1 MMCHNCM
8 LREFLL
14 VVCTNI
20 ATHDT
25 TLQKHGRKDKMYHN
39 CMLREFL
46 LVDCTNIVIDDTT
59 LQKHGRKDRVSF
71 KKNNMMSYY

>member
-1 MMCHNCM
+1 MCHNCM

-14 VVCTNI
+14 VV
-20 ATHDT
+20 
-25 TLQKHGRKDKMYHN
+25 
-39 CMLREFL
+39 
-46 LVDCTNIVIDDTT
+46 CTNIVIDDTT